1 MRCEVLNVFY
11 GKMSCLLQC
20 SHAGTTS
27 CNNYMCILGVLA
39 KKEKNAISLEKNN
52 SVPPYH

>member
-11 GKMSCLLQC
+11 GKINCLLQC

-27 CNNYMCILGVLA
+27 CKNYMWILCVCA
-39 KKEKNAISLEKNN
+39 KREKNAISSGKK
-52 SVPPYH
+52 

>member
-1 MRCEVLNVFY
+1 MCCEVLNVFY
-11 GKMSCLLQC
+11 GKINCLLQC

-27 CNNYMCILGVLA
+27 CNNYMCILGVLT
-39 KKEKNAISLEKNN
+39 KKEKNAIYLEKNN